1 MPRKSQSPQSK
12 SKRSPQSEST
22 KQSALPTLHQT
33 SDELQKSPTLVE
45 GSAPS
50 TTVASTSPNKS
61 APHKKKFIDTES
73 WVDRNLDEL
82 IDAFNLGILDLTKD
96 EARVIVTKLVDIL
109 RGEASTIDKDTIRR
123 RFTRNVQQMNQIIAQ
138 AILELREELTLNQLE
153 FVVNNIGEAVLGYAP
168 RLYNEIAKHCK
179 HDLLEILRT
188 TWRTYW
194 VQRKHQLLPVVCP
207 RCGFNSLMP
216 DLTCIVCGASI
227 DEGELKKY
235 TEFEK
240 LLQDFVEHYSEE
252 DIRKTIVYGYVY
264 LSNLGLKPPTHERD
278 KLDIEVLL
286 SGKEKDFLKSLLSS
300 KGG

>member
-1 MPRKSQSPQSK
+1 MPRKSQYSQSK
-12 SKRSPQSEST
+12 SKRFQQSEST
-22 KQSALPTLHQT
+22 KQSPLPTPHQSST
-33 SDELQKSPTLVE
+33 ELQKLPTSVE
-45 GSAPS
+45 QPASS
-50 TTVASTSPNKS
+50 TTVASTSPSKS
-61 APHKKKFIDTES
+61 ATHKKKYIDTES

-96 EARVIVTKLVDIL
+96 EAKIIITKLIDIL
-109 RGEASTIDKDTIRR
+109 RGEAATIDKDTIRR
-123 RFTRNVQQMNQIIAQ
+123 RFTRNVQQMNQVIAH

-153 FVVNNIGEAVLGYAP
+153 FVVNNVGEAVLGYAP
-168 RLYNEIAKHCK
+168 RLYNEIAKHCR

-194 VQRKHQLLPVVCP
+194 IQRKHQLLPVVCP

-216 DLTCIVCGASI
+216 DLTCIVCGASV

-240 LLQDFVEHYSEE
+240 LLQDFVAHYSE
-252 DIRKTIVYGYVY
+252 DDVRKTITYGYVY
-264 LSNLGLKPPTHERD
+264 LNNLGLKPPTHERD
-278 KLDIEVLL
+278 KLDIEILL
-286 SGKEKDFLKSLLSS
+286 SIKEKDFLKSLLSN